1 MHQIASE
8 IHEDSRGFHIPYS
21 MSQEDA
27 APLPVTQP
35 FCQAR
40 ISPQTS
46 VATLQAQSEAQ
57 DTYAVRGCGVANSW
71 WSPRKR
77 QTCGIIASCR
87 TWSVPLI
94 FCQLH
99 SFRGLDC
106 QMMAL

>member
-1 MHQIASE
+1 
-8 IHEDSRGFHIPYS
+8 